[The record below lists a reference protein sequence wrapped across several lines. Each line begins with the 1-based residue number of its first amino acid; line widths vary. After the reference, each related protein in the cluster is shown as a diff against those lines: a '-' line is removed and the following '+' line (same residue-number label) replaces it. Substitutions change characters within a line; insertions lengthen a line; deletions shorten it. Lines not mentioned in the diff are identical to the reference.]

1 MERRTTK
8 RIPVNFEAD
17 VIWSNKTSKAFIV
30 GISESGLYLIT
41 DSKDLIGNAT
51 ALEVKFT
58 VPRGEALELSCE
70 VAWTD
75 KRSGSLRE
83 MGLKIINPSPGFRKF
98 YRSSYYRIKT
108 EISHDAIAVIGM
120 SCYYPGAADLKSFW
134 ENILARKRAFR
145 RIPEQRLPLS
155 EYYDPDP
162 SAIDKTYGDRAAVI
176 DGFEFDWVKRGIPK
190 TVVDSSDIV
199 HWLAL
204 DVALRALED
213 AGLTRQ
219 SIPSDRSGVIL
230 GNTMTGEQSRS
241 QQMRL
246 RWPYVKKVFT
256 STATQKGLPASVIDE
271 MLGSMET
278 QYKSAFAP
286 ITEDTLAGNLSNTI
300 AGRICNFLDMHG
312 GGYTVDGAC
321 SSSLIAV
328 ATAANA
334 LSAGTLDLAVAG
346 GIDISLDTFELI
358 GFAKTNALTREDMRV
373 YDRRAS
379 GFIPGEGAGFV
390 ILKRLQDARAAGDY
404 IYAVLRGWGV
414 SSDGK
419 GGMTAPKALTQALA
433 IRRAYGKAGYGLD
446 SVDFIEGHG
455 TGTTAGDK
463 AELEGI
469 ASAMEA
475 GATDG
480 GSPDTLR
487 PLGVTSLK
495 SLIGHTKAASGIGGF
510 IKAVMAVNRRVI
522 PPTAGC
528 SEPNPIFDEKARGIY
543 PVMEGEVR
551 SPEDTMRAGVSGMG
565 FGGIN
570 CHVTV
575 ESAGE
580 PAEQIRPS
588 IGEREL
594 LASHQETELFVLS
607 AGSQQE
613 MLARMAELKG
623 VALGISTG
631 EMVDLSGELTRVLS
645 ADKLFRAALVAG
657 APGSLVECLGRAEE
671 MLKARDIPKGGTAF
685 DPHQDIWIGNAVSC
699 ARLGFLFPG
708 QGSQQLNMGRVI
720 AQRYGWARELWQ
732 KAEAR
737 LAKNGY
743 ENIYGHIYRPVDRA
757 IDASQLEGWR
767 QALSRSEVAQPA
779 ICMTSLLWARH
790 LEDLGIRPAA
800 AGGHSLG
807 ELTAFHAAGAFDENT
822 LLDFAAF
829 RGRAT
834 SASEDN
840 AGTMASFACDREKAE
855 ELLKGIGGYI
865 TIANVNSPSQ
875 TVVSGERPAV
885 EEAVKRASLANI
897 KTRTLPVSNAFHSR
911 LMAGAAEKLSGHAP
925 IPEVLGGTDIRLL
938 TSMDGS
944 EVTPGTDT
952 KRHFSRQVTHPVDFI
967 SLVNNMRRQ
976 CDLLVEVGPGRVLSD
991 LANSIAGTDEPAC
1004 LPVESKAGDMRSLN
1018 VLLGCYFVRG
1028 GEVNWPALFVNRLVR
1043 PFVPASKRF
1052 FIENPCER
1060 AAAPAEEETLMSSVV
1075 VHESGPA
1082 LVPSRVADEAS
1093 GLFTRQQIDYIR
1105 ALIKA
1110 EAQGGGGVLKE
1121 GPAAAAGKAEIP
1133 LNAKPSPP
1141 QNEADPDLLLKLASE
1156 MTGFPKDSITMEH
1169 RLLDDLNL
1177 DSIKAGQFAAKAL
1190 RLYNAEGK
1198 QVDPT
1203 GMANSSIQEI
1213 YDRIKSVI
1221 DIPDE
1226 TKEVKPRV
1234 TAAANDPDSWVRNF
1248 KVAYEE
1254 RPRPSSTSF
1263 EAVLKMASEEKW
1275 HALIVSDEAD
1285 GRASGM
1291 EGVLT
1296 RNNIAASSIDYGS
1309 LNNLAAEDYAKYH
1322 SFIFLLPSGKKGVG
1336 LLTRESVEGMVSR
1349 LSCIGK
1355 VITSVKT
1362 GARPE
1367 YAVVQSGSGGF
1378 YKYGKGA
1385 SMEAKGSAA
1394 FLCSAYLENTKER
1407 IRVLEFDEEADAE
1420 LILQEILQE
1429 LHSGEEFG
1437 IASFDRVF
1445 RRHVPVLTVSGPGEY
1460 RERKTR
1466 WTNEDVVLVT
1476 GGAKGITAEC
1486 ALAFA
1491 KKYGVKLA
1499 IAGSTVLIHKDDE
1512 IQSALERY
1520 RENGIVF
1527 RYYSCDVSDRAAVT
1541 ELKKQVDEDLG
1552 KITGVIHGA
1561 AVNRPRRIEQIDP
1574 AEALKE
1580 ISPKLIGAINLCD
1593 SFKDGRLKLFA
1604 GFGSIIGVTGMAG
1617 NAWYGFSNEVLNLL
1631 LQQFGSDTG
1640 TEVITPAFSVWD
1652 EVGMGARMGSLAFL
1666 SKMGVLPVPR
1676 EKGVERFMQLMEKE
1690 SGEEQ
1695 IVVSGRLGG
1704 LDTIPRPRVLKPQA
1718 SRYLEDVLYYEKGI
1732 EIETKV
1738 SLTLERDPYL
1748 KDHVFRGSYLFP
1760 TAFGMEAM
1768 AQAVS
1773 AVAGIHDIG
1782 YLQLENIRLSLPITV
1797 EPDNET
1803 EIRIRALV
1811 EEANSADGTVR
1822 VKAGITVDQTGF
1834 MKNHFEATFIINQ
1847 KNAEQYSGKL
1857 PEGSLDIIPGEDLY
1871 GHMLFQG
1878 STFQRIKSVRSM
1890 DDRQCVFDS
1899 EAAPSASFITG
1910 DPYFRDTLLQS
1921 LQIILPDLIALP
1933 VEIEKWEIFLEDSA
1947 KGTRK
1952 VIAELLHKGVDIV
1965 TGDVVAI
1972 DAKGRVVEIL
1982 HGYKAKII
1990 ENVQDAPRVDD
2001 LRSPDDWDETKLNAR
2016 LQYFCHSI
2024 NRTAPAISIT
2034 HQSGFHEMKKTRRH
2048 IVERDLFGKACRKLE
2063 IVDGNLP
2070 GEMSVSWTKEGKP
2083 FIKESGKVGLSYSHD
2098 DRVCLCALG
2107 RGAQGC
2113 DIETLTHRAAEEWG
2127 DLLGTRRAPLLETIA
2142 SIDKSVDR
2150 AGSRIW
2156 CALEALRK
2164 ATDMKE
2170 SELRYD
2176 GRVEDCLMFE
2186 GGGFTIL
2193 AFPVKLLRGSER
2205 MVAIVTAKEESGDKE
2220 EAGTGNAGNNMDH
2233 AESGEFVDAGPRG
2246 QRVFACRIPLGLK
2259 DSSTV
2264 GGGVYFASYF
2274 HWLGKVRERAL
2285 KPIGRYIA
2293 EEFHKGHFMVT
2304 NYTETNIS
2312 GHVRNDEIIDA
2323 RTWIDSMSG
2332 NSLTLHFEWRKLM
2345 PDRTMKPVAFSRHQ
2359 VSWIRVKGHGVAEPV
2374 PSPKFFMDFLRDNGL
2389 MPKEAGHGP
2398 GEAPFNNGKATDRGL
2413 GRVLYEEDVLGES
2426 NNVMEESVFDTTM
2439 EHSNLAQN
2447 IYFSNYF
2454 TWQGHLRD
2462 RYLFNLS
2469 PEQYRKMDD
2478 HGQFACIHSH
2488 IEHLREAMPFDRIS
2502 VTMKLSRLYQCGIE
2516 LFFEYFKVEPDGNKL
2531 KLAYGVHTLAR
2542 VLVDG
2547 SDNYVPQGVP
2557 EFFVKQILTR
2567 NRYAGKAVNIWTL

>member
-17 VIWSNKTSKAFIV
+17 VIWSNNTSKAFIV

-41 DSKDLIGNAT
+41 DSKDLIDNAK
-51 ALEVKFT
+51 ALEIKFT
-58 VPRGEALELSCE
+58 VPRGEVLELSCE

-75 KRSGSLRE
+75 KRSGHSLRE

-98 YRSSYYRIKT
+98 YRSSYYKIKT

-145 RIPEQRLPLS
+145 RIPEQRLPLA

-162 SAIDKTYGDRAAVI
+162 SATDKTYGDRAAVI
-176 DGFEFDWVKRGIPK
+176 DGFKFDWVKRGIPK

-219 SIPSDRSGVIL
+219 SIPSDRSWVIL

-246 RWPYVKKVFT
+246 RWPYVKKVFR
-256 STATQKGLPASVIDE
+256 STATQKGLSAAVIDE
-271 MLGSMET
+271 MVGSMET

-390 ILKRLQDARAAGDY
+390 ILKRLQDARAAGDH

-455 TGTTAGDK
+455 TGTIAGDK

-469 ASAMEA
+469 ASAMDA
-475 GATDG
+475 SATDA
-480 GSPDTLR
+480 SATDTLR

-551 SPEDTMRAGVSGMG
+551 SPEDTLRAGVSGMG

-594 LASHQETELFVLS
+594 LTSYQETELFVLS

-631 EMVDLSGELTRVLS
+631 EMVDLSKELTRELS
-645 ADKLFRAALVAG
+645 ADKPFRVALVAG
-657 APGSLVECLGRAEE
+657 PPASLVECLGRAEE
-671 MLKARDIPKGGTAF
+671 MLKARDIPKGGTVF
-685 DPHQDIWIGNAVSC
+685 DPHQDIWIGNAVSR

-720 AQRYGWARELWQ
+720 VERYGWARELWK

-737 LAKNGY
+737 LTEKGY
-743 ENIYGHIYRPVDRA
+743 GNVYGHIYRPVDRA
-757 IDASQLEGWR
+757 LDASQLEGWR

-790 LEDLGIRPAA
+790 MEDLGIRPAA

-807 ELTAFHAAGAFDENT
+807 ELTAFHAAGAFDYET

-840 AGTMASFACDREKAE
+840 AGTMASFACDRDKAE
-855 ELLKGIGGYI
+855 ELLKGVGGYI

-911 LMAGAAEKLSGHAP
+911 LMAGAADKLSGQAP

-944 EVTPGTDT
+944 EVAPGTDM

-967 SLVNNMRRQ
+967 SLVNNMRTE

-1028 GEVNWPALFVNRLVR
+1028 GEVNWPALFENRLVR

-1052 FIENPCER
+1052 FIENQCER

-1082 LVPSRVADEAS
+1082 LVPSRSADDAS

-1105 ALIKA
+1105 GLIKA
-1110 EAQGGGGVLKE
+1110 EAGGVGGILE
-1121 GPAAAAGKAEIP
+1121 EVPIAGKADVP
-1133 LNAKPSPP
+1133 LNVKPSPP
-1141 QNEADPDLLLKLASE
+1141 QNATDPDLLLKLASE

-1177 DSIKAGQFAAKAL
+1177 DSIKAGQFAVKAL

-1213 YDRIKSVI
+1213 YDRIKSVM

-1226 TKEVKPRV
+1226 SKEIKTRV
-1234 TAAANDPDSWVRNF
+1234 TAAANNSDSWVRNF
-1248 KVAYEE
+1248 KVVYEE
-1254 RPRPSSTSF
+1254 RPRPFSTSF
-1263 EAVLKMASEEKW
+1263 EAVLKKVSEEKR
-1275 HALIVSDEAD
+1275 HVLLVSDEAD
-1285 GRASGM
+1285 GRASEM
-1291 EGVLT
+1291 EGILT

-1309 LNNLAAEDYAKYH
+1309 LNKLAAGDYAKYQ
-1322 SFIFLLPSGKKGVG
+1322 SFIFLLPSGKKGG
-1336 LLTRESVEGMVSR
+1336 TLTRESVEGMVSR

-1355 VITSVKT
+1355 VITSVKS

-1407 IRVLEFDEEADAE
+1407 IRVLEFDETADAS
-1420 LILQEILQE
+1420 LILQEVLQE
-1429 LHSGEEFG
+1429 LRAGDEFG
-1437 IASFDRVF
+1437 IASFGRGF
-1445 RRHVPVLTVSGPGEY
+1445 KRHVPVLTVSAPVDY
-1460 RERKTR
+1460 RERKIR
-1466 WTNEDVVLVT
+1466 WTADDVVLVT

-1499 IAGSTVLIHKDDE
+1499 VAGSTVLIHKDEE

-1527 RYYSCDVSDRAAVT
+1527 RYYSCDVSDSAAVA
-1541 ELKKQVDEDLG
+1541 ELKKQVEEDLG

-1574 AEALKE
+1574 GEALKE
-1580 ISPKLIGAINLCD
+1580 ISPKLVGAINICD

-1631 LQQFGSDTG
+1631 LQQFKSDTG

-1652 EVGMGARMGSLAFL
+1652 EVGMGARMGSVAFL
-1666 SKMGVLPVPR
+1666 SKMGILPVPR
-1676 EKGVERFMQLMEKE
+1676 EKGVERFMQLMESE
-1690 SGEEQ
+1690 AGEEQ
-1695 IVVSGRLGG
+1695 IIVSGRLGG
-1704 LDTIPRPRVLKPQA
+1704 LNTIARPQVSKPQA
-1718 SRYLEDVLYYEKGI
+1718 SRYLEEVLYFEKGI

-1738 SLTLERDPYL
+1738 SLTLDRDPYL
-1748 KDHVFRGSYLFP
+1748 KDHVFRGSHLFP
-1760 TAFGMEAM
+1760 TVFGMEAM

-1773 AVAGIHDIG
+1773 AVTGTDYISRLQAEDI
-1782 YLQLENIRLSLPITV
+1782 QLTLPITV
-1797 EPDNET
+1797 ESDNPT
-1803 EIRIRALV
+1803 EIHIRALV
-1811 EEANSADGTVR
+1811 EDTDSAEGKIR

-1834 MKNHFEATFIINQ
+1834 SKNHFEAIFVINQ
-1847 KNAEQYSGKL
+1847 KSAEQYAGKL
-1857 PEGSLDIIPGEDLY
+1857 PDTRLDIVPGEDLY

-1878 STFQRIKSVRSM
+1878 STFQRIKSIRSL

-1899 EAAPSASFITG
+1899 EAAPSASFITD

-1921 LQIILPDLIALP
+1921 VQIILPDLIALP
-1933 VEIEKWEIFLEDSA
+1933 VGIGKWEIFPGHCG
-1947 KGTRK
+1947 KG
-1952 VIAELLHKGVDIV
+1952 IHGVVLDLVERDDETITTDV
-1965 TGDVVAI
+1965 TAVDPE
-1972 DAKGRVVEIL
+1972 GRVVERL
-1982 HGYKAKII
+1982 HGYKVKVIG
-1990 ENVQDAPRVDD
+1990 RVDD
-2001 LRSPDDWDETKLNAR
+2001 APGTGDLKDPDNRDELELDKL
-2016 LQYFCHSI
+2016 LQYYS
-2024 NRTAPAISIT
+2024 RKTGKAAPAVSVLNL
-2034 HQSGFHEMKKTRRH
+2034 SGLHGMKKEERH
-2048 IVERDLFGKACRKLE
+2048 AEEKKLFGKVCRKLKAAGE
-2063 IVDGNLP
+2063 NIVP
-2070 GEMSVSWTKEGKP
+2070 GEASIAWTREGKP
-2083 FIKESGKVGLSYSHD
+2083 FVEGSASVGVSFSHD
-2098 DRVCLCALG
+2098 DRVCLCAAG

-2113 DIETLTHRAAEEWG
+2113 DIETLTGRSAGEWR
-2127 DLLGTRRAPLLETIA
+2127 DLLGEARTPLFETVA
-2142 SIDKSVDR
+2142 GLDESADR

-2156 CALEALRK
+2156 GALEALRK
-2164 ATDMKE
+2164 ATEMDGE
-2170 SELRYD
+2170 DLRFD
-2176 GRVEDCLMFE
+2176 GRIEDCMVFK
-2186 GGGFTIL
+2186 GGGLTIL
-2193 AFPVKLLRGSER
+2193 TFPVQMLRGRER
-2205 MVAIVTAKEESGDKE
+2205 MVAVVATQTEIAVEDVP
-2220 EAGTGNAGNNMDH
+2220 EAGG
-2233 AESGEFVDAGPRG
+2233 DAVMSEDTAPQG
-2246 QRVFACRIPLGLK
+2246 QKVLSFKFPLVLK
-2259 DSSTV
+2259 DSSTIS
-2264 GGGVYFASYF
+2264 GGVYFASYF
-2274 HWLGKVRERAL
+2274 NWLGKVRETAL

-2293 EEFHKGHFMVT
+2293 DEFHNGHFMVT
-2304 NYTETNIS
+2304 NFTETEIS
-2312 GHVRNDEIIDA
+2312 GRIGNHETVDA
-2323 RTWIDSMSG
+2323 RVWIEKAFGS
-2332 NSLTLHFEWRKLM
+2332 SLVLHFDWGKAAPGGAVKRM
-2345 PDRTMKPVAFSRHQ
+2345 ASSRQ
-2359 VSWIRVKGHGVAEPV
+2359 GVSWIRVVGHGIVAPV
-2374 PSPKFFMDFLRDNGL
+2374 PSPEFFTDFLRDENLLPEEVSADSIEEPAIGR
-2389 MPKEAGHGP
+2389 GDYDG
-2398 GEAPFNNGKATDRGL
+2398 GYGK
-2413 GRVLYEEDVLGES
+2413 VLYEADILGEDKG
-2426 NNVMEESVFDTTM
+2426 VLEESVINTTM

-2447 IYFSNYF
+2447 IYFANYF
-2454 TWQGHLRD
+2454 RWQGHLRD

-2469 PEQYRKMDD
+2469 PENYRKMGRD
-2478 HGQFACIHSH
+2478 GQFACVHSS
-2488 IEHLREAMPFDRIS
+2488 IKHLREAMPFDRVS
-2502 VTMKLSRLYQCGIE
+2502 VTMKLSRVYECGMDLY
-2516 LFFEYFKVEPDGNKL
+2516 FEYFKIDNYGRKE
-2531 KLAYGVHTLAR
+2531 KLAYGVHTLAWVR
-2542 VLVDG
+2542 VDD
-2547 SDNYVPQGVP
+2547 SDSYVPEKLPSVYLDD
-2557 EFFVKQILTR
+2557 ILI
-2567 NRYAGKAVNIWTL
+2567 AESL